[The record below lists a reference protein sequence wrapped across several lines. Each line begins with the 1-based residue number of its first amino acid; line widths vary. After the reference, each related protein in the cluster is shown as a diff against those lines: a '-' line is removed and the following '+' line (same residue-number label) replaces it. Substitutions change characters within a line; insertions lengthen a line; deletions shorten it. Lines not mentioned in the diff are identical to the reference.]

1 MKQWNPY
8 LLVFFLFILLFS
20 APSTTFCQDDT
31 AVPHDARC
39 SVCGMMV
46 AKYPVWVTRLT
57 TPRGELFFDGVK
69 DMMAYYHNPA
79 MYGGQAGENFFNIFV
94 RDYYSQKWIDGT
106 RAYYV
111 TGSDV
116 LGPMGHE
123 FIPFETMDAAHS
135 FEKDHHG
142 KNILLFEDI
151 SADMVMA
158 MKKGH
163 MKKKKMQQ

>member
-1 MKQWNPY
+1 MKTLN
-8 LLVFFLFILLFS
+8 LALVVSFLFISLSLTS
-20 APSTTFCQDDT
+20 PSRGLSET
-31 AVPHDARC
+31 AVPDDARC

-57 TPRGELFFDGVK
+57 SPRGELFFDGVK
-69 DMMAYYHNPA
+69 DMMAYYHNPE
-79 MYGGQAGENFFNIFV
+79 MYGGQHDEQVTNILV

-106 RAYYV
+106 KAYFV

-123 FIPFETMDAAHS
+123 FIPFETMDAAQS

-142 KNILLFEDI
+142 KSILTFESI
-151 SADMVMA
+151 SAEMVME

-163 MKKKKMQQ
+163 MKKKMMMQ